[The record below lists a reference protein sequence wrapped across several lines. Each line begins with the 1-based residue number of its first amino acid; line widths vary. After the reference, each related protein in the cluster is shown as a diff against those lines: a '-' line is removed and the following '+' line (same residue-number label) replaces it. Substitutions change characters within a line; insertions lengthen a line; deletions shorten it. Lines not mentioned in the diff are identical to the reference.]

1 MGRSTKTFFE
11 EAFQWLRKEF
21 SPLSSSLPVSLLQ
34 QANVMARQRSTLH
47 QPSTQ
52 LQSTHHQRSILKPS
66 THQLR
71 STLHQQSTL
80 QPSTLHQKITLH
92 QRSTPQPS
100 THRQHLIMEDISS
113 HFVNAST
120 PSMGNP
126 THTGE
131 TRTPCVGPR
140 DLGSATSTA
149 TLTVAI
155 SSILPAHQGASLLWL
170 VTSSRAQNG
179 SNLEN

>member
-1 MGRSTKTFFE
+1 MGRSTKIFFE

-52 LQSTHHQRSILKPS
+52 LRSTHHQRSILKPS

-80 QPSTLHQKITLH
+80 H

-100 THRQHLIMEDISS
+100 THRRHLIMEDITN

-126 THTGE
+126 TNTGE

-149 TLTVAI
+149 TLTVGT
-155 SSILPAHQGASLLWL
+155 SSILPAHQGASLLWP
-170 VTSSRAQNG
+170 VTSSRVQNG
-179 SNLEN
+179 SEL